1 MCVNV
6 KNSRPMDESG
16 YHHYMKMCQINSI
29 LHLCFLYDTILAFKI
44 KHIYIEQDEMIEK
57 DEFFE
62 KNDKPVDILSN
73 IVV

>member
-1 MCVNV
+1 
-6 KNSRPMDESG
+6 
-16 YHHYMKMCQINSI
+16 MKSLKCAFLNY
-29 LHLCFLYDTILAFKI
+29 LLRLYFLYDTILAFKI

-62 KNDKPVDILSN
+62 KNDKPVDNLSN

>member
-16 YHHYMKMCQINSI
+16 YEIIKMYNIQ
-29 LHLCFLYDTILAFKI
+29 LFLRLCFLYDTILAFKI
-44 KHIYIEQDEMIEK
+44 KHIYIEQGEMIEK

>member
-1 MCVNV
+1 
-6 KNSRPMDESG
+6 
-16 YHHYMKMCQINSI
+16 MKMCQINSI